1 MRITVVG
8 TGYVGLVAGTCFA
21 ESGNEVLC
29 LDIDKEKVARLQ
41 RGELPIYEP
50 GLLDLFQRNTRE
62 GRLLFTNDYG
72 AAVEHARLF
81 FLCLPTPPAEDG
93 SADVKYVL
101 AAVHEIATRLRANPP
116 LRQENGAAAPSSE
129 PALFV
134 LKSTVPVGTNERIAQ
149 EAGRIFA
156 GAPVP
161 CAVASNPEFL
171 KEGAAVEDF
180 LKPDRVVLGARD
192 ERSFEVLNALYEPFC
207 RSGAPILRMDP
218 ASAELTKYAANGFL
232 ATKISFM
239 NEIARICEA
248 CGADVELVRKGI
260 TSDAR
265 IGKAFLFPGLG
276 YGGSCFPKDTRA
288 LVASARARG
297 VDASIV
303 DAAERVNETQKTILV
318 PKVLEHLKRLGGP
331 QGKTVAL
338 WGLAF
343 KPRTDDIREAPAL
356 AIAENLFAAGV
367 KVQAYDPEAMGNVK
381 RLLGDKMVFAKDQY
395 AVLQGADAL
404 VLVTEWNEFKMPDWT
419 RVKKALKTP
428 AVFDGRNIYDPA
440 RMLELGFTYTG
451 VGRKPAGK

>member
-21 ESGNEVLC
+21 ETGNEVLC
-29 LDIDKEKVARLQ
+29 LDIEKAKIERLKK
-41 RGELPIYEP
+41 GELPIYEP

-62 GRLLFTNDYG
+62 GRLRFTSDYG
-72 AAVEHARLF
+72 EAVEHARVF

-93 SADVKYVL
+93 SADVSYVL
-101 AAVHEIATRLRANPP
+101 AAVTEIARRLRENPP
-116 LRQENGAAAPSSE
+116 LKQDNGEREPSGE
-129 PALFV
+129 AALFV
-134 LKSTVPVGTNERIAQ
+134 LKSTVPVGTNARVKAES
-149 EAGRIFA
+149 EKIFT
-156 GAPVP
+156 GGPVR

-171 KEGAAVEDF
+171 KEGAAIEDF
-180 LKPDRVVLGARD
+180 LKPDRVVLGVHD
-192 ERSFEVLNALYEPFC
+192 ERSYEVLHALYEPFC

-232 ATKISFM
+232 AAKISFM

-248 CGADVELVRKGI
+248 YGADVELVRKGI

-288 LVASARARG
+288 LVASARAKG
-297 VDASIV
+297 ADASIV
-303 DAAERVNETQKTILV
+303 DAAERINESQKTILV
-318 PKVLEHLKRLGGP
+318 PKILEALAKDGGP

-356 AIAENLFAAGV
+356 AIAEKLLAAGV
-367 KVQAYDPEAMGNVK
+367 KIQAYDPEAMANVK
-381 RLLGDKMVFAKDQY
+381 RVLGERIVYAKDQY
-395 AVLQGADAL
+395 AALAGAAAL
-404 VLVTEWNEFKMPDWT
+404 VLVTEWNEFRTPDWS
-419 RVKKALKTP
+419 RVKKALARP
-428 AVFDGRNIYDPA
+428 AIFDGRNIYDPA
-440 RMLELGFTYTG
+440 KLRELGFAYTG
-451 VGRKPAGK
+451 IGRP